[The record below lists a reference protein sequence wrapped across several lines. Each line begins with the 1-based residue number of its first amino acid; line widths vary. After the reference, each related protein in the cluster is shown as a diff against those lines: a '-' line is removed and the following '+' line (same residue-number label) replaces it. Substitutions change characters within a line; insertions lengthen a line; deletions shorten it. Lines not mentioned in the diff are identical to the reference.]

1 MKTKTDNETDG
12 GRAAAEAR
20 ASSFAYIRLRDA
32 RAASVADRDG
42 VARRIDSTYYSNGRL
57 SRLKRA
63 AVRAE
68 QLFAAKEER
77 NVARACASC
86 CASTRT
92 SIRRGIDDDAKVP
105 CECSLA
111 KMPISGIIVPH
122 RVTDFSIPEVCFRDS
137 ACRSVV
143 VAWASKRERSR
154 ASASEGPGVVQRIAR
169 TLGARPPFVPSRL
182 GTPRR
187 ERSVHVAA
195 RSAGDGA
202 RGRHERGAP

>member
-92 SIRRGIDDDAKVP
+92 SIRRGIDDDAKSHANVVLQK
-105 CECSLA
+105 CLSRESSSRTESRIFRSL
-111 KMPISGIIVPH
+111 
-122 RVTDFSIPEVCFRDS
+122 RVFRDS

-154 ASASEGPGVVQRIAR
+154 ASASEGPGVVPRIAR

-195 RSAGDGA
+195 RSAGGGA

>member
-12 GRAAAEAR
+12 GRAAADAR
-20 ASSFAYIRLRDA
+20 ASSFAYIRLREA
-32 RAASVADRDG
+32 CAASVADRDG

-122 RVTDFSIPEVCFRDS
+122 TCHGFFDP
-137 ACRSVV
+137 
-143 VAWASKRERSR
+143 
-154 ASASEGPGVVQRIAR
+154 
-169 TLGARPPFVPSRL
+169 
-182 GTPRR
+182 
-187 ERSVHVAA
+187 
-195 RSAGDGA
+195 
-202 RGRHERGAP
+202 